1 MNIAMITC
9 HDENYHEL
17 ASVTVPVK
25 EAYCQKWGYEF
36 VCRTSD
42 FFYNNTY
49 NGNPSDL
56 LIGFEKLKMVLDVF
70 EERPH
75 LDWIHWSGTDV
86 LITNYNVRLEN
97 IVDDDYHI
105 VVCFDGNGMNVDS
118 MLIKNSKVGRGLMR
132 WILDN
137 VETYRHH
144 WWYEQQAMIDFY
156 FQDPLGKD
164 IIKALPQR
172 VMNSYIYDLYPEW
185 RTKPH
190 IDHTG
195 HDGDWQEGDFMLQ
208 LPGLPTQQRIDVMK
222 EIMKKA
228 IV

>member
-195 HDGDWQEGDFMLQ
+195 HNGDWQEGDFMLQ

>member
-9 HDENYHEL
+9 HDENYREL

-137 VETYRHH
+137 VENYRHH

-195 HDGDWQEGDFMLQ
+195 HNGDWQEGDFMLQ

>member
-208 LPGLPTQQRIDVMK
+208 LPGLPTQQRIDIMK

>member
-9 HDENYHEL
+9 HDENYREL

-208 LPGLPTQQRIDVMK
+208 LPGLPTQQRIDIMK

>member
-137 VETYRHH
+137 VENYRHH

-195 HDGDWQEGDFMLQ
+195 HNGDWQEGDFMLQ

>member
-137 VETYRHH
+137 VENYRHH

>member
-42 FFYNNTY
+42 FLYNNTY

-70 EERPH
+70 EERPY

-185 RTKPH
+185 KTKPH

>member
-17 ASVTVPVK
+17 ASITVPVK
-25 EAYCQKWGYEF
+25 ETYCQKWGYEF
-36 VCRTSD
+36 VCKTSN

-49 NGNPSDL
+49 NENPSDL
-56 LIGFEKLKMVLDVF
+56 LIGFEKLKMVLDIF
-70 EERPH
+70 KERPH

-156 FQDPLGKD
+156 FQNPLGKD

-208 LPGLPTQQRIDVMK
+208 LPGLPIQQRIDIMK
-222 EIMKKA
+222 EIMKKV
-228 IV
+228 II

>member
-9 HDENYHEL
+9 HDENYREL

-137 VETYRHH
+137 VENYRHH

-208 LPGLPTQQRIDVMK
+208 LPGLPTQQRIDIMK